1 MRVAIAG
8 AGGKMGRMLIAAAG
22 EMPGCEFSAAVDHA
36 ASTALGKDASE
47 LGHKSAG
54 IKVGADIAAAL
65 AASDVLIDFTRP
77 EGTLGHL
84 AACVAAG
91 KGIVIGTTGFDDAGK
106 AAIRDAATRIPVVFA
121 PNMSVG
127 VNITLKLI
135 ELAARSLDPAYD
147 IEVLEMHHGQKV
159 DAPSGTALQMGEVAA
174 RARGTS
180 LAESGVLSRE
190 GHTGVRKSGTIGF
203 ATLRGGDVV
212 GDHTVIFAG
221 PGERIEISHKSS
233 TRSNYAA
240 GALRAAVWLA
250 GKPAGLYG
258 MDDVLGLA

>member
-8 AGGKMGRMLIAAAG
+8 AGGKMGRMLIAAVSEA
-22 EMPGCEFSAAVDHA
+22 PGCALSAALDHA
-36 ASTALGKDASE
+36 ASPVLGRDATE
-47 LGHKSAG
+47 LGAGTAGVKVSAD
-54 IKVGADIAAAL
+54 VAAAM

-77 EGTLGHL
+77 EGTLAHL
-84 AACVAAG
+84 AACVAAD
-91 KGIVIGTTGFDDAGK
+91 KAIVIGTTGFDDAGK
-106 AAIRDAATRIPVVFA
+106 AAIRKAAESIPVVFA

-127 VNITLKLI
+127 VNLTLKLI
-135 ELAARSLDPAYD
+135 EMAARSLDPAYD

-174 RARGTS
+174 RARGTT

-190 GHTGVRKSGTIGF
+190 GVTGVRKSGTIGF
-203 ATLRGGDVV
+203 ATLRGGDVI

-233 TRSNYAA
+233 TRSNYAK
-240 GALRAAVWLA
+240 GALRAAAWLA

-258 MDDVLGLA
+258 MDDVLGLR